1 MKRLMSMLCAVGLAA
16 FAGPLLAMES
26 PNNVDPAQAIMDV
39 HNKVNNAV
47 GGWALNKWKL
57 NDGAGPEVSFTL
69 ADQPCYL
76 TKVKVSGGFKRG
88 CAIPKPDAISAS
100 AVQDVVWPSVRG
112 SNSYDCQY
120 KRDVMLIVIPQMLDR
135 LEAGAA
141 YRPVLENL
149 LAFVNAWQA
158 AYPSLGN
165 MKPGGTC
172 VIDQARTPV
181 EYQIDLPAH

>member
-1 MKRLMSMLCAVGLAA
+1 MKKFISLLAA
-16 FAGPLLAMES
+16 LGLMAFAVPLLAMEA
-26 PNNVDPAQAIMDV
+26 PGNVDPAQAIMDV
-39 HNKVNNAV
+39 HNKVNNVAQ
-47 GGWALNKWKL
+47 GWALNKWKL

-76 TKVKVSGGFKRG
+76 TKLKSGSGFKRG
-88 CAIPKPDAISAS
+88 CAIPEPDANSAS

-112 SNSYDCQY
+112 SGSYDCLY
-120 KRDVMLIVIPQMLDR
+120 KREVLLIVIPQMLDR

-149 LAFVNAWQA
+149 YAFAVAWKA

-172 VIDQARTPV
+172 VIDQSRTPV